1 MIPDIGGVAPV
12 LALVAFALAAVAYR
26 AGETVIALLFVVVGL
41 VLFWPLAAEYV
52 RASF

>member
-1 MIPDIGGVAPV
+1 MIPDLGAVAPV

-26 AGETVIALLFVVVGL
+26 ADQPVIAVLFVVVAL
-41 VLFWPLAAEYV
+41 ALFWPLAADYV

>member
-1 MIPDIGGVAPV
+1 MIPDFGGLAPV

-26 AGETVIALLFVVVGL
+26 AGQQVIALLFVVVGL
-41 VLFWPLAAEYV
+41 ALFWPLVAEYV